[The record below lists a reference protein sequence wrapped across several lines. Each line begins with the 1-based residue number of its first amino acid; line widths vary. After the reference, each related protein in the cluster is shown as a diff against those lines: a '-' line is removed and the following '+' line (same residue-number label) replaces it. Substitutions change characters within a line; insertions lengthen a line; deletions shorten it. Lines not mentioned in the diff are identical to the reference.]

1 MPASAKRRL
10 EQNRDEVKRVVRA
23 LLRALDFMYVQPVEV
38 KKLVRKRIGV
48 SKTDI
53 IDDIYGLGTK
63 YAKRSGIP
71 SQTAIEN
78 NS

>member
-1 MPASAKRRL
+1 M
-10 EQNRDEVKRVVRA
+10 VRA

-38 KKLVRKRIGV
+38 KNLVRKWIGV
-48 SKTDI
+48 SETDI
-53 IDDIYGLGTK
+53 IDHIYGLGTK

>member
-1 MPASAKRRL
+1 MRL
-10 EQNRDEVKRVVRA
+10 ISCMFN
-23 LLRALDFMYVQPVEV
+23 PVEV
-38 KKLVRKRIGV
+38 KNLVRKWIGV
-48 SKTDI
+48 SETDS
-53 IDDIYGLGTK
+53 IDHIYGLGTK